1 MEALAIYVIISAI
14 IGYLGRERAI
24 GFAGCFVGA
33 FFLTP
38 LIAALILLVTQPKD
52 RLT

>member
-1 MEALAIYVIISAI
+1 MEVLAIYIALSAI
-14 IGYLGRERAI
+14 IGYLGRERAV

-38 LIAALILLVTQPKD
+38 LIAALILLVTQPKS
-52 RLT
+52 RLD